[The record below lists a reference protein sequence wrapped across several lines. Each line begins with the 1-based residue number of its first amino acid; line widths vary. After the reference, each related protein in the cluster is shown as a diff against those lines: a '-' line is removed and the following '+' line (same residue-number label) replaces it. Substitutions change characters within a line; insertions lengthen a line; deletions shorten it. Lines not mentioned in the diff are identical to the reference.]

1 MRTCTADGD
10 HLGRRLAVVPMLS
23 RAVGITCIMLV
34 AGSLLPSAQSSNSI
48 RVWKV
53 GSPHTGDTPTT
64 AVPPTL
70 QRAAAR
76 LGYGLLIEAFP
87 AKGFARRLRNALATA
102 SPPDVIAFDNFGV
115 LQGSTTPLGTFEGI
129 FDIPGVRTNLVQ
141 VTASFDDLLTPT
153 RGWAFLLAT
162 SANHAAAKALA
173 LRSPS
178 CPAPLLASHLPADLA
193 SIAPEVA
200 RAYVQNDPNGL
211 ATYFDPDRLS
221 SAPRSAE
228 STEFPMAGAV
238 PGVTKDV
245 RLCGGW
251 GNDRFAI
258 VRLAASYTTSNSL
271 GELPVLLVLRKPSS
285 RWQLLSAARDPIS
298 TTAFALS
305 APLLA
310 ATLSSGRTAAL
321 PLSARLI
328 APADGEY
335 PNPRTNERFGDF
347 MWEPSSSDDVV
358 AEVAEFSYFDDA
370 RLFVTMPSPPRR
382 GPRLSARVS
391 AGSLWST
398 RSRWTWRVWSI
409 TRAGDV
415 AFSDARTFPN

>member
-1 MRTCTADGD
+1 V
-10 HLGRRLAVVPMLS
+10 LE
-23 RAVGITCIMLV
+23 GI
-34 AGSLLPSAQSSNSI
+34 
-48 RVWKV
+48 K
-53 GSPHTGDTPTT
+53 
-64 AVPPTL
+64 
-70 QRAAAR
+70 
-76 LGYGLLIEAFP
+76 
-87 AKGFARRLRNALATA
+87 
-102 SPPDVIAFDNFGV
+102 
-115 LQGSTTPLGTFEGI
+115 TPLGTFEGI
-129 FDIPGVRTNLVQ
+129 GDIPGVRSNLVQ
-141 VTASFDDLLTPT
+141 VTASFDDLLTPM
-153 RGWAFLLAT
+153 RGWAFLFAT

-178 CPAPLLASHLPADLA
+178 CPATLPASQLPADLA
-193 SIAPEVA
+193 SIAPAVA

-211 ATYFDPDRLS
+211 ATYFDPDRLPT
-221 SAPRSAE
+221 APRSAE
-228 STEFPMAGAV
+228 STE
-238 PGVTKDV
+238 TEDV

-251 GNDRFAI
+251 GNDRLSI
-258 VRLAASYTTSNSL
+258 VRLTASYTTSNSL
-271 GELPVLLVLRKPSS
+271 GEVPVLLVLRKPSS
-285 RWQLLSAARDPIS
+285 RWQLLSAARDPVS

-310 ATLSSGRTAAL
+310 AKLSSGRSAAL

-335 PNPRTNERFGDF
+335 PKPRNNERFGDF
-347 MWEPSSSDDVV
+347 VWEPSSSDDVV

-370 RLFVTMPSPPRR
+370 RLFATMPSPG
-382 GPRLSARVS
+382 GPQLSGRVS

>member
-1 MRTCTADGD
+1 
-10 HLGRRLAVVPMLS
+10 MLS
-23 RAVGITCIMLV
+23 RAFVVTCVMLV
-34 AGSLLPSAQSSNSI
+34 AGALLPSAQSANSI
-48 RVWKV
+48 RIWKV
-53 GSPHTGDTPTT
+53 GSPYTGDTPTT
-64 AVPPTL
+64 KVPPTL

-76 LGYGLLIEAFP
+76 LGYGVLIEAFP
-87 AKGFARRLRNALATA
+87 AKGFARRFRTALATA

-115 LQGSTTPLGTFEGI
+115 LEGSTTPRGKFEGI
-129 FDIPGVRTNLVQ
+129 GDIPGVRSNLVQ

-153 RGWAFLLAT
+153 RGWAFLFAT

-178 CPAPLLASHLPADLA
+178 CPATPFPSQLPTDLA
-193 SIAPEVA
+193 SIAPAVA

-211 ATYFDPDRLS
+211 AAYFDPDRLS

-228 STEFPMAGAV
+228 STEFPAGAAV

-251 GNDRFAI
+251 GNDRLAI
-258 VRLAASYTTSNSL
+258 VRLTASYTTSNSL

-298 TTAFALS
+298 TTNFALS
-305 APLLA
+305 APALA
-310 ATLSSGRTAAL
+310 AKLSSGRTAAL

-335 PNPRTNERFGDF
+335 PKPRNNERFGNF
-347 MWEPSSSDDVV
+347 EWQPSSSDDVV

-370 RLFVTMPSPPRR
+370 RLFVTMPSPPLR
-382 GPRLSARVS
+382 GPKLSGRVS

-415 AFSDARTFPN
+415 VFSDARTFPN